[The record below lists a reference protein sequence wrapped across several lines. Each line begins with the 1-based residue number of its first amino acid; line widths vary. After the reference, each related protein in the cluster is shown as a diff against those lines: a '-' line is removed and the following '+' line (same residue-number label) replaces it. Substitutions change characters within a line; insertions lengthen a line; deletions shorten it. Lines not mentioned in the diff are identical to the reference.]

1 MIVVSAL
8 YDIFAGLL
16 LISGCQ
22 KPFLSWLYLLGGWG
36 ILTMTFTCVFVYIAY
51 HFILIQH
58 NPFRVKVD
66 LEGWWFEHS
75 VS

>member
-8 YDIFAGLL
+8 YDIVDGFF

-22 KPFLSWLYLLGGWG
+22 KRFLSWLSLLGGWG
-36 ILTMTFTCVFVYIAY
+36 ILTMTFTCVFIYIAY
-51 HFILIQH
+51 HFILIQL
-58 NPFRVKVD
+58 NPFRLKAD
-66 LEGWWFEHS
+66 LEECWFEHP

>member
-1 MIVVSAL
+1 MVSAL
-8 YDIFAGLL
+8 YDIVASLL

-22 KPFLSWLYLLGGWG
+22 KHFLSWLSLLGGWG

-51 HFILIQH
+51 HFILIQL
-58 NPFRVKVD
+58 NPFCLKVD
-66 LEGWWFEHS
+66 LEGQWFEHA

>member
-1 MIVVSAL
+1 MVSAL
-8 YDIFAGLL
+8 YDIVASLL

-22 KPFLSWLYLLGGWG
+22 KHFLSWLSLLGGWG

-51 HFILIQH
+51 HFILIQL
-58 NPFRVKVD
+58 NPFRLKVD
-66 LEGWWFEHS
+66 LEGQWFEHS